1 MKRSE
6 LKPGKPLK
14 AKTALKSGGK
24 IKRKKKTALQK
35 RIDKKD
41 SKYWN
46 RKCAEAVKEWAHR
59 SPCLYCGVM
68 ESALPPDH
76 YIAGHHLLRKSRSV
90 LYRWHPM
97 NIIPLCPEHHT
108 SGIQVCAHSDNPIA
122 VVRFIDWLKSL
133 KIGHYDWLVD
143 HQDAIRKT
151 DMRGP
156 IEHPD
161 WRYQYEIWRQRIAD
175 AKIIRQEKP

>member
-14 AKTALKSGGK
+14 AGK
-24 IKRKKKTALQK
+24 PLKRKKAKKKPKSKLAR
-35 RIDKKD
+35 RIDKMD
-41 SKYWN
+41 SSYWN
-46 RKCAEAVKEWAHR
+46 RKCKEAVAAFMHTQ
-59 SPCLYCGVM
+59 PCLICGAR
-68 ESALPPDH
+68 EPKEDL
-76 YIAGHHLLRKSRSV
+76 ICGHHLLRKSRSK

-97 NIIPLCPEHHT
+97 NIIPLCDVHHL
-108 SGIQVCAHSDNPIA
+108 SGIHLAAHSDNPLA
-122 VVRFIDWLKSL
+122 VALFVKTLEQVAPEHYRWLRE
-133 KIGHYDWLVD
+133 HAA
-143 HQDAIRKT
+143 AIRKT

-161 WRYQYEIWRQRIAD
+161 WRYQHTIWQQRVRD